1 MRELDLFY
9 DNRKSKV
16 SHYEGRLGVFDYD
29 PEEFELQE
37 FCYEYYL
44 HYCGKGKSVDLP
56 KGCID
61 TSYMF
66 AECELP
72 PDFTLGPDFDT
83 SNVTNMSRM
92 FLKCILPENF
102 SLGEYFDT
110 SSVTDMRGMFNECI
124 LPKGFSL
131 GEYFNISR
139 VEHMENMFRECKYN
153 GIDICEFFQT
163 QNDEEI
169 ISRLKN

>member
-102 SLGEYFDT
+102 SLGEKFDT
-110 SSVTDMRGMFNECI
+110 SKVTDMEACLMSVFYQRVSLLGSI
-124 LPKGFSL
+124 LILVELSTWKICFVSVNIMVLIFVSFSRHRMTKKSFL
-131 GEYFNISR
+131 G
-139 VEHMENMFRECKYN
+139 
-153 GIDICEFFQT
+153 
-163 QNDEEI
+163 
-169 ISRLKN
+169 

>member
-1 MRELDLFY
+1 MRGMFNE
-9 DNRKSKV
+9 
-16 SHYEGRLGVFDYD
+16 
-29 PEEFELQE
+29 
-37 FCYEYYL
+37 CI
-44 HYCGKGKSVDLP
+44 LP
-56 KGCID
+56 KG
-61 TSYMF
+61 
-66 AECELP
+66 
-72 PDFTLGPDFDT
+72 
-83 SNVTNMSRM
+83 
-92 FLKCILPENF
+92 F

>member
-1 MRELDLFY
+1 M
-9 DNRKSKV
+9 
-16 SHYEGRLGVFDYD
+16 
-29 PEEFELQE
+29 
-37 FCYEYYL
+37 FCKCKL
-44 HYCGKGKSVDLP
+44 HED
-56 KGCID
+56 
-61 TSYMF
+61 
-66 AECELP
+66 
-72 PDFTLGPDFDT
+72 
-83 SNVTNMSRM
+83 
-92 FLKCILPENF
+92 F
-102 SLGEYFDT
+102 SLGKKFDT
-110 SSVTDMRGMFNECI
+110 SSVTAMRGMFNECI